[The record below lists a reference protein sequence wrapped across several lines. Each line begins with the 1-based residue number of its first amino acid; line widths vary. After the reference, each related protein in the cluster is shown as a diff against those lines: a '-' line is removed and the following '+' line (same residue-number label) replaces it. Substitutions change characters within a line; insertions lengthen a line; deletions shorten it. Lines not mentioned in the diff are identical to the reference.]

1 MIDLL
6 VIKDLVENPVV
17 SMKWVSTVHMLADI
31 LAQEM
36 HMTEVFKSFLEGGIF
51 AVHRNFKEA
60 EQEEHRKHLRQQ
72 QRHRKK
78 Q

>member
-17 SMKWVSTVHMLADI
+17 QMKWVSTVHMLTDI

-36 HMTEVFKSFLEGGIF
+36 PMTEVFKSFLEGGIF
-51 AVHRNFKEA
+51 AVHQTCKQT

-72 QRHRKK
+72 QRHRRKE
-78 Q
+78 